1 MSFKELINNLKNR
14 EKKLNVKMKISMKEK
29 INFLEQISSLIN
41 SWIPITNT
49 LSIILLQSKNPNIKS
64 LVSHLLDNIN
74 KWVSLKDSLKP
85 FSKIFTQFDI
95 SIIEMWEMTG
105 KLWDS
110 IDVIREKEE
119 KNHDLN
125 TKIKWA
131 LTYPIIII
139 ILSFGMILV
148 FMLYVIPKIQDMY
161 SDAKVNLPWL
171 TQTVIDISKFL
182 QENII
187 LLVIWLIIF
196 IILFTTFKNHK
207 KTKIIF
213 DKYIL
218 RLPLFWPLIKR
229 KILSIFSRTL
239 WTLLTSWVLIN
250 KSLEI
255 AKTTL
260 DNDYYEKELDE
271 VILWVSK
278 WTALS
283 ELMWIWDLE
292 QEWWKENDYFPIEL
306 ASIVKIWEQTWKLSS
321 LLLRISAKFNK
332 EVDTT
337 VKNLSTAIEPIVIL
351 WVWIIIWTLIMA
363 IMLPFFNMVNVI

>member
-1 MSFKELINNLKNR
+1 MSLKELLNKIRNW
-14 EKKLNVKMKISMKEK
+14 EKKLNVKMKISMKDK
-29 INFLEQISSLIN
+29 INLLDQISSLLN
-41 SWIPITNT
+41 SWIPITNSLT
-49 LSIILLQSKNPNIKS
+49 IILHQSKNPNIK
-64 LVSHLLDNIN
+64 LLISYFLENIN
-74 KWVSLKDSLKP
+74 KWVSLKDCLKP
-85 FSKIFTQFDI
+85 FKNIFTQFDI

-110 IDVIREKEE
+110 IDVIRDKEE

-139 ILSFGMILV
+139 ILSFGMVLV
-148 FMLYVIPKIQDMY
+148 FMLYVIPKIQEMY

-171 TQTVIDISKFL
+171 TQVVINISKFL

-196 IILFTTFKNHK
+196 VILFWTFKTHK

-218 RLPLFWPLIKR
+218 KVPLFGPLIKR
-229 KILSIFSRTL
+229 KILAIFSRTL
-239 WTLLTSWVLIN
+239 WTLLTSGVLIN

-260 DNDYYEKELDE
+260 ENDFYEKELDE
-271 VILWVSK
+271 IILWVSK
-278 WTALS
+278 WTQLS
-283 ELMWIWDLE
+283 ELMWILNLEDWD
-292 QEWWKENDYFPIEL
+292 KENEYFPIEL
-306 ASIVKIWEQTWKLSS
+306 ASIVKIWEQTWKLST

-332 EVDTT
+332 EVDNI
-337 VKNLSTAIEPIVIL
+337 VKNLSTAIEPIVIV